1 MNRIQNDIDN
11 VGINRVP
18 MRFKL
23 NNNGEPKRE
32 FNCNSYNY
40 SCPIYREIKRFIKA
54 RVGKNIDK
62 VYSEFCSKYPISSH
76 GVLTHNEFW
85 NCIVRGDQ
93 NDIRKYFYV
102 DSNKCIREINRNNNK
117 DRKHI
122 KLCPN
127 GEIVIRYKFNKSF
140 VKSNPGL
147 YNILIRCTGKLF
159 GSDIL
164 DGDGTISQQQYDK
177 LVSSL
182 FFEKYDEWIRYNFDS
197 VDFTFAYKYIKNLY
211 RKDYVMRFVK
221 EYRSL
226 SKAERVGYYRHYYGY
241 EFKQFLCVSYDATNY
256 TRVYDKDTLKKHFA
270 EEHDEI
276 KKARREQ
283 SRYREEYRENLLHNI
298 EDERRRKERQED
310 LIKRDS
316 HGFDENSFIGHP
328 YHGQQRKNK

>member
-127 GEIVIRYKFNKSF
+127 GEVVIRYKINKLF
-140 VKSNPGL
+140 IKSNPGL
-147 YNILIRCTGKLF
+147 YEILILYMGKSF
-159 GSDIL
+159 VGDIL
-164 DGDGTISQQQYDK
+164 DGDGTISQQQYNK
-177 LVSSL
+177 MSGV
-182 FFEKYDEWIRYNFDS
+182 FFFSKYDEWVRQNFDTI
-197 VDFTFAYKYIKNLY
+197 DFTFVYNHIKSWRKEYVMNIV
-211 RKDYVMRFVK
+211 KDYRSFPK
-221 EYRSL
+221 EKRL
-226 SKAERVGYYRHYYGY
+226 SYYHYGNVFR
-241 EFKQFLCVSYDATNY
+241 EFLCVSYDATEY
-256 TRVYDKDTLKKHFA
+256 IRVYDKDALKKHFA
-270 EEHDEI
+270 EKRDEI
-276 KKARREQ
+276 KKTRRDRLHQ
-283 SRYREEYRENLLHNI
+283 LEEYRETLLHNI
-298 EDERRRKERQED
+298 EDERRRKEREID

-316 HGFDENSFIGHP
+316 HGFDKNSFIGHP